1 MTQSPWAI
9 SGSTAGVVPIC
20 LREQGVNCGLRGIK
34 RAIQNRTRY
43 NCGLRHLLKHVLPY
57 STQTQPSAVQVKV
70 VLYYTWPRARSSLQ
84 VEVLFGAILLPATT
98 CVVAR
103 GRVWVGGDTYLRD
116 RQQPTRLLYPS
127 D

>member
-1 MTQSPWAI
+1 MVF
-9 SGSTAGVVPIC
+9 GF
-20 LREQGVNCGLRGIK
+20 K

-84 VEVLFGAILLPATT
+84 VEVLFGGAHPAADSTAAAAAAAAT
-98 CVVAR
+98 AANFMATVGAAADVDSTAGATAGAAVSVDVV
-103 GRVWVGGDTYLRD
+103 VKL
-116 RQQPTRLLYPS
+116 
-127 D
+127 